1 MTKTVP
7 AKKNFL
13 TSLNEIKVI
22 CKTKNVYMLLVFL
35 SIMMA
40 LLIAVFIAASQNI
53 VQNKKNY
60 YRFTTLILKDQY

>member
-13 TSLNEIKVI
+13 ASLNEIKVI

-60 YRFTTLILKDQY
+60 YRFTTLILKDQ